1 VEKFT
6 LRQMMS
12 GLYQDSL
19 KYFLESDFEVIKS
32 TDDLYSDNI
41 FECNIV
47 TEHERMFVEE
57 GKKIKGIIAIRRG

>member
-1 VEKFT
+1 
-6 LRQMMS
+6 MS

-41 FECNIV
+41 FEGNIE

>member
-1 VEKFT
+1 MEKFT

-41 FECNIV
+41 FEGNIE

-57 GKKIKGIIAIRRG
+57 GKKIKGIIASRRG

>member
-1 VEKFT
+1 
-6 LRQMMS
+6 MMS

-41 FECNIV
+41 FEGNIE